1 MAGSPGP
8 EPTDDGLSEGRFVAG
23 LAAAAPSRAGEAGVA
38 VDAAI
43 VCRGLVKHF
52 GTIKAVDGLDMEVPV
67 GSIYGFLGPNGA
79 GKTTTIRMLVGL
91 ARPTAG
97 AATVAGVS
105 IGRGTL
111 DLGHRIGYLDQDPRY
126 YGWMRGRELLELTGR
141 LYGLGSLALRQRVSE
156 VLELVGLEEAA
167 DRKVGGYSGGMHQR
181 LGIGQAILGNPSVIF
196 LDEPASSL
204 DPEGRRDVLEIIARL
219 RGLATVV
226 LSTHILND
234 VERVCDTVA
243 IIDQGRL
250 VAQAGL
256 HELLNEYARPVYR
269 IEVDAG
275 LGDGAM
281 RIAAALRDAPW
292 TRQVAHDALSVTVN
306 VSDPEVA
313 GREILGRVAAT
324 GVPVAVLERM
334 RPSLEDVFLE
344 LVGEDAAERARQAL
358 GEESARPKAAPDGP
372 PATTP
377 PASAAR
383 PGEGSRP

>member
-1 MAGSPGP
+1 MAETSPGATGGGP
-8 EPTDDGLSEGRFVAG
+8 PGAMAPAG
-23 LAAAAPSRAGEAGVA
+23 MTPGTGSASTRPGG
-38 VDAAI
+38 DFAI

-52 GTIKAVDGLDMEVPV
+52 GSVRAVDGLDMEVPT
-67 GSIYGFLGPNGA
+67 GSVYGFLGPNGA

-97 AATVAGVS
+97 SATVAGVE
-105 IGRGTL
+105 IGNGSL

-126 YGWMRGRELLELTGR
+126 YGWMRGQDLLEFTGR
-141 LYGLGSLALRQRVSE
+141 LYGLSGSGLRQRVGE
-156 VLELVGLEEAA
+156 VLELVGLEKAA
-167 DRKVGGYSGGMHQR
+167 RRKVGGYSGGMHQR
-181 LGIGQAILGNPSVIF
+181 LGIGQAILGRPSVIF

-219 RGLATVV
+219 RGTATVV

-234 VERVCDTVA
+234 VERVCDRVA

-256 HELLNEYARPVYR
+256 RDLLDEYARPVYR

-275 LGDGAM
+275 LDDGPR
-281 RIAAALRDAPW
+281 RIAASLEGVPW
-292 TRQVAHDALSVTVN
+292 VRYVEHDALSVTVN
-306 VSDPEVA
+306 VSNPEIA

-334 RPSLEDVFLE
+334 RPSLEDVFME
-344 LVGEDAAERARQAL
+344 LVGEDAALRAREAR
-358 GEESARPKAAPDGP
+358 GEEPAQPAAPGGSGP
-372 PATTP
+372 GSSP
-377 PASAAR
+377 PPSGGGQ
-383 PGEGSRP
+383 PEGSPS